1 MMSPS
6 FFNITKSILVAL
18 VVLLF
23 AGCKSLGLDYQRPAM
38 AIPEQFTEVSVA
50 ADNKVSN
57 SWWTLYQ
64 DKTLKDLVAL
74 AQQNNTDI
82 KIAVARIE

>member
-50 ADNKVSN
+50 ADNKVSPLASRCN
-57 SWWTLYQ
+57 SQASGHTL
-64 DKTLKDLVAL
+64 V
-74 AQQNNTDI
+74 
-82 KIAVARIE
+82 